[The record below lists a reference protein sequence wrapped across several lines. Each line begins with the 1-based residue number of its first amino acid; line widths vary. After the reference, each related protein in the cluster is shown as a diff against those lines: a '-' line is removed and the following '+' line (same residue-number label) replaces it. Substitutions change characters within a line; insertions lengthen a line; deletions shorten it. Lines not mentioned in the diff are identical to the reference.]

1 MSEDVHWLEGR
12 LSSPHKSVLSYNSE
26 KFLVEFAKINILR
39 KNKITVFIPIAP
51 FLVCQEIFNKTYL
64 SSLAV
69 VSRKPHRSLFPNS
82 SI

>member
-39 KNKITVFIPIAP
+39 KNKISFHSYCP
-51 FLVCQEIFNKTYL
+51 FPRLPGNF
-64 SSLAV
+64 
-69 VSRKPHRSLFPNS
+69 
-82 SI
+82 